1 LIDTSVLRLALAV
14 VWLRVASIAFI
25 LRDAQGRCHEIV
37 IGKDMKASHWVDT
50 LMLMERLV
58 SLRSSAMIW
67 KLLGLQKVLDSL
79 FDDAWISRLLP
90 NDLCC
95 DYEASEQLL
104 PE

>member
-1 LIDTSVLRLALAV
+1 
-14 VWLRVASIAFI
+14 
-25 LRDAQGRCHEIV
+25 
-37 IGKDMKASHWVDT
+37 
-50 LMLMERLV
+50 
-58 SLRSSAMIW
+58 MIW

-95 DYEASEQLL
+95 DYEASEQLR